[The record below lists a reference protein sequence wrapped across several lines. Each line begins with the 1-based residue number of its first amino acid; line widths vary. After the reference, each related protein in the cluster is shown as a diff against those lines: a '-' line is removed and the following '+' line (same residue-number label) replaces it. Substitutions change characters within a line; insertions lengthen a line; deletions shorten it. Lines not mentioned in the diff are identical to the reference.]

1 MDKFTVE
8 KLDLYYGSFQ
18 ALKKIDM
25 KVRANEITAL
35 IGPSGCGK
43 STLLNLVGA
52 LDIPTS
58 GAVRFDS
65 RDLGAMDENARAD
78 LRARAIGFVFQQH
91 LLLPQ
96 CTVLENVLV
105 PTLPLRR
112 SAAERRE
119 DAARARA
126 LLERVGLSAR
136 LDHRPGR
143 LSGANPSAPP
153 SSARS
158 STDRGCCS
166 PTNRPAPSTRSP
178 RTPSATCWSPSTAT
192 KASRSSSSP
201 TAANSPGASPPWP
214 ASNTGASPGR
224 QGSRVQGSGFRS

>member
-1 MDKFTVE
+1 MALLE
-8 KLDLYYGSFQ
+8 LDDVCKQYGETGDPAS
-18 ALKKIDM
+18 
-25 KVRANEITAL
+25 VRVLDRISLTLDAGESLAVV
-35 IGPSGCGK
+35 GPSGCGK

-143 LSGANPSAPP
+143 LSGGESQRAAVVR
-153 SSARS
+153 ALI
-158 STDRGCCS
+158 
-166 PTNRPAPSTRSP
+166 NRPRLLLADEPTGSLDEKSANALGDLLVALNRDEGVALLVVTHSRELAGRLAAVARLEHGRLARETR
-178 RTPSATCWSPSTAT
+178 
-192 KASRSSSSP
+192 
-201 TAANSPGASPPWP
+201 
-214 ASNTGASPGR
+214 
-224 QGSRVQGSGFRS
+224 V